1 MTMNYDPRET
11 FERYKAIIVGLMFA
25 LIAVVMC
32 GILTSCHTLKTTDVV
47 VDSTDVRKYQA
58 KIDSLTKIL
67 NQSLI
72 KTEYQ
77 RKLDSLMSLRI
88 KSELTAEKDGTITNY
103 NTDGSISSKEEYH
116 ININS
121 KKDTDKDVKVNADTN
136 YKQEIQT
143 LKDSLKTLSMTI
155 NKQDSTIYRLS
166 EKTRSECKI
175 AHFEGVLVYTYLI
188 FFGWFVFSILIGIR
202 YVWKK
207 FSSKKRQV

>member
-1 MTMNYDPRET
+1 MTMNYDPREI
-11 FERYKAIIVGLMFA
+11 FERYKAIIVGVMLSMMV
-25 LIAVVMC
+25 LIMC
-32 GILTSCHTLKTTDVV
+32 SILTSCHTLKTTDEV
-47 VDSTDVRKYQA
+47 VDSTDVRNYQT
-58 KIDSLTKIL
+58 KIDSLTKVL
-67 NQSLI
+67 NHSLI

-166 EKTRSECKI
+166 EKTRSECKM
-175 AHFEGVLVYTYLI
+175 AHFDGILVYTYLI
-188 FFGWFVFSILIGIR
+188 FFGWFVFSIMTGIR

-207 FSSKKRQV
+207 FRSKKG

>member
-1 MTMNYDPRET
+1 MTMNYDPREI
-11 FERYKAIIVGLMFA
+11 FERYKAIIVGVMLSMMV
-25 LIAVVMC
+25 LIMC

-47 VDSTDVRKYQA
+47 VDSTDVRNYQTN
-58 KIDSLTKIL
+58 IDSLTKVL

-88 KSELTAEKDGTITNY
+88 KSELTVEKDGTITNY

-116 ININS
+116 INLNS
-121 KKDTDKDVKVNADTN
+121 KKDTDKDIKVNTDTN

-143 LKDSLKTLSMTI
+143 LKDSLETLSITI

-166 EKTRSECKI
+166 EKTRSECKM
-175 AHFEGVLVYTYLI
+175 AHFDGILVYTYLI
-188 FFGWFVFSILIGIR
+188 FFGWFVFSIMTGIR

-207 FSSKKRQV
+207 FRSKKG

>member
-11 FERYKAIIVGLMFA
+11 FERYKAIIIGLIFA
-25 LIAVVMC
+25 MIAVVMC
-32 GILTSCHTLKTTDVV
+32 GSLTSCHTLKTTDVV
-47 VDSTDVRKYQA
+47 VDSTDVRNYHA
-58 KIDSLTKIL
+58 KIDSLTKVL

-116 ININS
+116 INLNS
-121 KKDTDKDVKVNADTN
+121 KKDTDKDVKVNTDTN

-143 LKDSLKTLSMTI
+143 LKDSLETLSMTI

-166 EKTRSECKI
+166 EKTRSECKM
-175 AHFEGVLVYTYLI
+175 AHFDGILVYTYLI
-188 FFGWFVFSILIGIR
+188 FFGWFVFSIMTGIR

-207 FSSKKRQV
+207 FRSKKG

>member
-11 FERYKAIIVGLMFA
+11 FERYKAIIIGLMFA

-32 GILTSCHTLKTTDVV
+32 SSLTSCHTLKTTEVV
-47 VDSTDVRKYQA
+47 VDSTDVRNYQA
-58 KIDSLTKIL
+58 KIDSLTQVI
-67 NQSLI
+67 SRSVS

-77 RKLDSLMSLRI
+77 HKLDSLISLRV
-88 KSELTAEKDGTITNY
+88 KSEITAEKEGTIINY
-103 NTDGSISSKEEYH
+103 NNDGSIVSREEYH
-116 ININS
+116 INLNG
-121 KKDTDKDVKVNADTN
+121 KKDTNKDVKVNSDTS

-143 LKDSLKTLSMTI
+143 LMDRINMLSKTI
-155 NKQDSTIYRLS
+155 NQKDSTIYRLS

-188 FFGWFVFSILIGIR
+188 FFGWFAFSIIAGVR

-207 FSSKKRQV
+207 FRSKKG

>member
-1 MTMNYDPRET
+1 MTMNYDPREI
-11 FERYKAIIVGLMFA
+11 FERYKAIIVGVMLSMMV
-25 LIAVVMC
+25 LIMC

-47 VDSTDVRKYQA
+47 VDSTDVRNYQT
-58 KIDSLTKIL
+58 KIDSLTKVL
-67 NQSLI
+67 NHSLI

-116 ININS
+116 INLNS
-121 KKDTDKDVKVNADTN
+121 KKDTDKDVKVNTDTN

-166 EKTRSECKI
+166 EKTRSECKM
-175 AHFEGVLVYTYLI
+175 AHFDGILVYTYLI
-188 FFGWFVFSILIGIR
+188 FFGWFVFSIMTGIR

-207 FSSKKRQV
+207 FRSKKG

>member
-1 MTMNYDPRET
+1 MTMNYDPREI
-11 FERYKAIIVGLMFA
+11 FERYKAIIVGVMLSMMV
-25 LIAVVMC
+25 LIMC

-47 VDSTDVRKYQA
+47 VDSTDVRNYQT
-58 KIDSLTKIL
+58 KIDSLTKVL
-67 NQSLI
+67 NHSLI

-116 ININS
+116 INLNS

-166 EKTRSECKI
+166 EKTRSECKM
-175 AHFEGVLVYTYLI
+175 AHFDGILVYTYLI
-188 FFGWFVFSILIGIR
+188 FFGWFVFSIMTGIR

-207 FSSKKRQV
+207 FRSKKG

>member
-1 MTMNYDPRET
+1 MTINYDPRET
-11 FERYKAIIVGLMFA
+11 FERYKAIIVGLIFA
-25 LIAVVMC
+25 MIAVLMC
-32 GILTSCHTLKTTDVV
+32 GSLTSCHTLKTTDVV
-47 VDSTDVRKYQA
+47 VDSTDVRNYQA
-58 KIDSLTKIL
+58 KIDCLTKVL

-77 RKLDSLMSLRI
+77 HKLDSLMSLRI
-88 KSELTAEKDGTITNY
+88 KSEITAEKDGTITNY

-121 KKDTDKDVKVNADTN
+121 KKDTDKNVNVNTDTN

-143 LKDSLKTLSMTI
+143 LKDSLETLSMTI

-166 EKTRSECKI
+166 EKTRSECKM
-175 AHFEGVLVYTYLI
+175 AHFDGILVYTYLI
-188 FFGWFVFSILIGIR
+188 FFGWFVFSIMTGIR

-207 FSSKKRQV
+207 FRSKKG

>member
-11 FERYKAIIVGLMFA
+11 FERYKAIIVGIMFSMMV
-25 LIAVVMC
+25 LIIC

-47 VDSTDVRKYQA
+47 VDSTDVRNYHA
-58 KIDSLTKIL
+58 KIDSLTKVL

-121 KKDTDKDVKVNADTN
+121 KKDTDKNVNVNTDTN

-143 LKDSLKTLSMTI
+143 LKDSLETLSMTI

-166 EKTRSECKI
+166 EKTRSECKM
-175 AHFEGVLVYTYLI
+175 AHFDGIFVYTYLI
-188 FFGWFVFSILIGIR
+188 FFGWFVFSIMTGIR

-207 FSSKKRQV
+207 FRSKKG

>member
-11 FERYKAIIVGLMFA
+11 FERYKAIIVGLIFTT
-25 LIAVVMC
+25 IAIVMC
-32 GILTSCHTLKTTDVV
+32 GSLTSCHTLKTTEVV
-47 VDSTDVRKYQA
+47 VDSTNVRNYQA
-58 KIDSLTKIL
+58 KIDSLTQVL
-67 NQSLI
+67 SQSI
-72 KTEYQ
+72 NKTEYQ

-88 KSELTAEKDGTITNY
+88 KSELTAEKNGTIINY

-116 ININS
+116 INLNS

-143 LKDSLKTLSMTI
+143 LKDSLKTISMTI
-155 NKQDSTIYRLS
+155 NQKDSTIYRLN
-166 EKTRSECKI
+166 EKTRSECNI

-188 FFGWFVFSILIGIR
+188 FFGWFAFSIMTGIR

-207 FSSKKRQV
+207 FRSKKG

>member
-1 MTMNYDPRET
+1 MTMNYDPREI
-11 FERYKAIIVGLMFA
+11 FERYKAIIVGVMLSMMV
-25 LIAVVMC
+25 LIMC

-47 VDSTDVRKYQA
+47 VDSTDVRNYQT
-58 KIDSLTKIL
+58 KIDSLTKVL
-67 NQSLI
+67 NHSLI

-121 KKDTDKDVKVNADTN
+121 KKDTDKNVNVNTDTN

-143 LKDSLKTLSMTI
+143 LKDSLETLSMTI

-166 EKTRSECKI
+166 EKTRSECKM
-175 AHFEGVLVYTYLI
+175 AHFDGILVYTYLI
-188 FFGWFVFSILIGIR
+188 FFGWFVFSIMTGIR

-207 FSSKKRQV
+207 FRSKKG

>member
-32 GILTSCHTLKTTDVV
+32 GSLTSCHTLKTTEVV
-47 VDSTDVRKYQA
+47 VDSTDVRNYQA
-58 KIDSLTKIL
+58 KIDSLTQVI
-67 NQSLI
+67 SRSVS

-77 RKLDSLMSLRI
+77 HKLDSLISLRV
-88 KSELTAEKDGTITNY
+88 KSEITAEKEGTIINY
-103 NTDGSISSKEEYH
+103 NNDGSIVSREEYH
-116 ININS
+116 INLNG
-121 KKDTDKDVKVNADTN
+121 KNYTDKDVKVNTDTS

-143 LKDSLKTLSMTI
+143 LMDRINMLSKTI
-155 NKQDSTIYRLS
+155 NQKDSTIYRLS

-188 FFGWFVFSILIGIR
+188 FFGWFAFSIIAGVR

-207 FSSKKRQV
+207 FRSKKG

>member
-1 MTMNYDPRET
+1 MTMNYDPREI
-11 FERYKAIIVGLMFA
+11 FERYKAIIVGVMLSMMV
-25 LIAVVMC
+25 LIMC

-47 VDSTDVRKYQA
+47 VDSTDVRNYQA
-58 KIDSLTKIL
+58 KIDSLTKVL

-116 ININS
+116 INLNS
-121 KKDTDKDVKVNADTN
+121 KKDTDKNVNVNTDTN
-136 YKQEIQT
+136 HKQEIQI

-166 EKTRSECKI
+166 EKTRSECKM
-175 AHFEGVLVYTYLI
+175 AHFDGILVYTYLI
-188 FFGWFVFSILIGIR
+188 FFGWFVFSIMTGIR

-207 FSSKKRQV
+207 FRSKKG

>member
-1 MTMNYDPRET
+1 MTMNYDPREI
-11 FERYKAIIVGLMFA
+11 FERYKAIIVGVMLSMMV
-25 LIAVVMC
+25 LIMC

-47 VDSTDVRKYQA
+47 VDSTDVRNYQT
-58 KIDSLTKIL
+58 KIDSLTKVL

-88 KSELTAEKDGTITNY
+88 KSELTVEKDGTITNY

-116 ININS
+116 INLNS
-121 KKDTDKDVKVNADTN
+121 KKDTDKNVNVNTDTN
-136 YKQEIQT
+136 YKQEIQI
-143 LKDSLKTLSMTI
+143 LKDSLETLSMTI

-166 EKTRSECKI
+166 EKTRSECKM
-175 AHFEGVLVYTYLI
+175 AHFDGILVYTYLI
-188 FFGWFVFSILIGIR
+188 FFGWFVFSIMTGIR

-207 FSSKKRQV
+207 FRSKKG

>member
-1 MTMNYDPRET
+1 MTKNCNPKEI
-11 FERYKAIIVGLMFA
+11 FERYKAIIVGIMFSMMV
-25 LIAVVMC
+25 LIIC

-47 VDSTDVRKYQA
+47 VDSTDVRNYQA
-58 KIDSLTKIL
+58 KIDSLTKVL

-77 RKLDSLMSLRI
+77 RRLDSLMSLRI

-103 NTDGSISSKEEYH
+103 NTDGSVSSKEEYH
-116 ININS
+116 INLNS
-121 KKDTDKDVKVNADTN
+121 KKDTDKDIKVNTDTN

-143 LKDSLKTLSMTI
+143 LKDSLETLSMTI

-166 EKTRSECKI
+166 EKTRSECKM
-175 AHFEGVLVYTYLI
+175 AHFDGILVYTYLI
-188 FFGWFVFSILIGIR
+188 FFGWFVFSIMTGTR

-207 FSSKKRQV
+207 FRSKKG

>member
-1 MTMNYDPRET
+1 MTMNYDPREI
-11 FERYKAIIVGLMFA
+11 FERYKAIIVGVMLSMMV
-25 LIAVVMC
+25 LIMC

-47 VDSTDVRKYQA
+47 VDSTDVRNYQT
-58 KIDSLTKIL
+58 KIDSLTKVL
-67 NQSLI
+67 NHSLI

-116 ININS
+116 ININN
-121 KKDTDKDVKVNADTN
+121 KKDTDKDIKVNADTN

-166 EKTRSECKI
+166 EKTRSECKM
-175 AHFEGVLVYTYLI
+175 AHFDGILVYTYLI
-188 FFGWFVFSILIGIR
+188 FFGWFVFSIMTGIR

-207 FSSKKRQV
+207 FRSKKG

>member
-1 MTMNYDPRET
+1 MTMNYDPREI
-11 FERYKAIIVGLMFA
+11 FERYKAIIVGVMLSMMV
-25 LIAVVMC
+25 LIMC
-32 GILTSCHTLKTTDVV
+32 SILTSCHTLKTTDVV
-47 VDSTDVRKYQA
+47 VDSTDVRNYQT
-58 KIDSLTKIL
+58 KIDSLTKVL
-67 NQSLI
+67 NHSLI

-77 RKLDSLMSLRI
+77 CKLDSLMSLRI

-166 EKTRSECKI
+166 EKTRSECKM
-175 AHFEGVLVYTYLI
+175 AHFDGILVYTYLI
-188 FFGWFVFSILIGIR
+188 FFGWFVFSIMTGIR

-207 FSSKKRQV
+207 FRSKKG

>member
-1 MTMNYDPRET
+1 MTMNYDPREI
-11 FERYKAIIVGLMFA
+11 FERYKAIIVGVMLSMMV
-25 LIAVVMC
+25 LIMC

-47 VDSTDVRKYQA
+47 VDSTDVRNYQTN
-58 KIDSLTKIL
+58 IDSLTKVL

-88 KSELTAEKDGTITNY
+88 KSELTVEKDGTITNY

-116 ININS
+116 INLNS
-121 KKDTDKDVKVNADTN
+121 KKDTDKDVKVNTDTN

-143 LKDSLKTLSMTI
+143 LKDSLETLSMTI

-166 EKTRSECKI
+166 EKTRSECKM
-175 AHFEGVLVYTYLI
+175 AHFDGILVYTYLI
-188 FFGWFVFSILIGIR
+188 FFGWFVFSIMTGIR

-207 FSSKKRQV
+207 FRSKKG

>member
-1 MTMNYDPRET
+1 MTINYDPRET
-11 FERYKAIIVGLMFA
+11 FERYKAIIVGVMLSMMV
-25 LIAVVMC
+25 LIMC

-47 VDSTDVRKYQA
+47 VDSTDVRNYQA
-58 KIDSLTKIL
+58 KIDSLTKVL

-116 ININS
+116 ININN

-136 YKQEIQT
+136 YKHEIQI

-166 EKTRSECKI
+166 DKTRSECKM
-175 AHFEGVLVYTYLI
+175 AHFDGILVYTYLI
-188 FFGWFVFSILIGIR
+188 FFGWFVFSIMTGIR

-207 FSSKKRQV
+207 FRSKKG

>member
-11 FERYKAIIVGLMFA
+11 FERYKAIIIGLMFA

-32 GILTSCHTLKTTDVV
+32 SSLTSCHTLKTTEVV
-47 VDSTDVRKYQA
+47 VDSTDVRNYQA
-58 KIDSLTKIL
+58 KIDSLTQVIS
-67 NQSLI
+67 QSVS

-77 RKLDSLMSLRI
+77 HKLDSLISLRV
-88 KSELTAEKDGTITNY
+88 KSEITAEKEGTIINY
-103 NTDGSISSKEEYH
+103 NNDGSIVSREEYH
-116 ININS
+116 INLNG
-121 KKDTDKDVKVNADTN
+121 KNYTDKDVKVNTDTS

-143 LKDSLKTLSMTI
+143 LKDSIKTISLTI
-155 NKQDSTIYRLS
+155 NQKDSTIYRLS

-188 FFGWFVFSILIGIR
+188 FFGWFAFSIIAGVR

-207 FSSKKRQV
+207 FRSKKG

>member
-11 FERYKAIIVGLMFA
+11 FERYKAIIVGVILSMMA
-25 LIAVVMC
+25 LIIC
-32 GILTSCHTLKTTDVV
+32 GILTSCHTSKTTDVV
-47 VDSTDVRKYQA
+47 VDSTDVRNYQA
-58 KIDSLTKIL
+58 KIDSLTKVL

-116 ININS
+116 INLNS

-166 EKTRSECKI
+166 EKTRSECKM
-175 AHFEGVLVYTYLI
+175 AHFDGILVYTYLI
-188 FFGWFVFSILIGIR
+188 FFGWFVFSIMTGIR

-207 FSSKKRQV
+207 FRSKKG

>member
-11 FERYKAIIVGLMFA
+11 FERYKAIIVVLIFA
-25 LIAVVMC
+25 MIAVLMC
-32 GILTSCHTLKTTDVV
+32 GSLTSCHTLKTTDVV
-47 VDSTDVRKYQA
+47 VDSTDIRNYQE
-58 KIDSLTKIL
+58 KTDSLTKIL

-88 KSELTAEKDGTITNY
+88 KSEITAEKEGTIINY
-103 NTDGSISSKEEYH
+103 NTDGSIASKEEYH
-116 ININS
+116 INLNG
-121 KKDTDKDVKVNADTN
+121 KKDTDKDIKVNTDTN

-143 LKDSLKTLSMTI
+143 LKDSLETLSMTI

-166 EKTRSECKI
+166 EKTRSECKM
-175 AHFEGVLVYTYLI
+175 AHFDGILVYTYLI
-188 FFGWFVFSILIGIR
+188 FFGWFVFSIMTGIR

-207 FSSKKRQV
+207 FRSKKG

>member
-1 MTMNYDPRET
+1 MTMNYDPREI
-11 FERYKAIIVGLMFA
+11 FERYKAIIVGVMLSMMV
-25 LIAVVMC
+25 LIMC

-47 VDSTDVRKYQA
+47 VDSTDVRNYQT
-58 KIDSLTKIL
+58 KIDSLTKVL
-67 NQSLI
+67 NHSLI

-116 ININS
+116 ININN

-166 EKTRSECKI
+166 EKTRSECKM
-175 AHFEGVLVYTYLI
+175 AHFDGILVYTYLI
-188 FFGWFVFSILIGIR
+188 FFGWFVFSIMTGIR

-207 FSSKKRQV
+207 FRSKKG

>member
-47 VDSTDVRKYQA
+47 VDSTYVRNYQA
-58 KIDSLTKIL
+58 KIDSLTKVR

-103 NTDGSISSKEEYH
+103 NTDGSVSSKEEYH
-116 ININS
+116 INLNS
-121 KKDTDKDVKVNADTN
+121 KKDTDKDIKVNTDTN

-143 LKDSLKTLSMTI
+143 LKDSLETLSMTI

-166 EKTRSECKI
+166 EKTRSECKM
-175 AHFEGVLVYTYLI
+175 AHFDGILVYTYLI
-188 FFGWFVFSILIGIR
+188 FFGWFVFSIMTGTR

-207 FSSKKRQV
+207 FRSKKG

>member
-1 MTMNYDPRET
+1 MTINYDPRET
-11 FERYKAIIVGLMFA
+11 FERYKAIIVGVMLSMMV
-25 LIAVVMC
+25 LIMC

-47 VDSTDVRKYQA
+47 VDSTDVRNYQA
-58 KIDSLTKIL
+58 KIDSLTKVL

-88 KSELTAEKDGTITNY
+88 KSELTVEKDGTITNY

-116 ININS
+116 ININN

-166 EKTRSECKI
+166 EKTRSECKM
-175 AHFEGVLVYTYLI
+175 AHFDGILVYTYLI
-188 FFGWFVFSILIGIR
+188 FFGWFVFSIMTGIR

-207 FSSKKRQV
+207 FRSKKG

>member
-32 GILTSCHTLKTTDVV
+32 GSLASCHTLKTTEVV
-47 VDSTDVRKYQA
+47 VDSTDVRNYQA
-58 KIDSLTKIL
+58 KIDSLTQVIS
-67 NQSLI
+67 QSVS

-77 RKLDSLMSLRI
+77 HKLDSLISLRI
-88 KSELTAEKDGTITNY
+88 KSEITAEKEGTIINY
-103 NTDGSISSKEEYH
+103 NNDGSIVSKEEYH
-116 ININS
+116 INLNG
-121 KKDTDKDVKVNADTN
+121 KKDTDKDVKVNSDTS

-143 LKDSLKTLSMTI
+143 LKDSLKTLSVTI
-155 NKQDSTIYRLS
+155 NQKDSTIYRLN

-188 FFGWFVFSILIGIR
+188 FFGWFAFSIIAGVR

-207 FSSKKRQV
+207 FRSKKG

>member
-1 MTMNYDPRET
+1 MTWNCNTNEI
-11 FERYKAIIVGLMFA
+11 FKRYKAIIVGVILSMIA
-25 LIAVVMC
+25 LIMC
-32 GILTSCHTLKTTDVV
+32 GILTSCHSLKTTDVV
-47 VDSTDVRKYQA
+47 VDSTDVRNYQA
-58 KIDSLTKIL
+58 KIDSLTKVL

-88 KSELTAEKDGTITNY
+88 KSELTAEKNGTITNY

-116 ININS
+116 INLNS
-121 KKDTDKDVKVNADTN
+121 KKDTDKDIKVNTDTN

-143 LKDSLKTLSMTI
+143 LKDSLETLSMTI

-166 EKTRSECKI
+166 DKTRSECKM
-175 AHFEGVLVYTYLI
+175 AHFDGILVYTYLI
-188 FFGWFVFSILIGIR
+188 FFGWFVFSIMTGIR

-207 FSSKKRQV
+207 FRSKKG

>member
-1 MTMNYDPRET
+1 MTMNYDLREI
-11 FERYKAIIVGLMFA
+11 FERYKAIIVGVMLSMMV
-25 LIAVVMC
+25 LIMC

-47 VDSTDVRKYQA
+47 VDSTDVRNYQA
-58 KIDSLTKIL
+58 KIDSLTKVL

-116 ININS
+116 INLNS
-121 KKDTDKDVKVNADTN
+121 KKDTDKNVNVNTDTN
-136 YKQEIQT
+136 HKQEIQI

-166 EKTRSECKI
+166 EKTRSECKM
-175 AHFEGVLVYTYLI
+175 AHFDGILVYTYLI
-188 FFGWFVFSILIGIR
+188 FFGWFVFSIMTGIR

-207 FSSKKRQV
+207 FRSKKG

>member
-11 FERYKAIIVGLMFA
+11 FERYKAIIIGLMFA

-32 GILTSCHTLKTTDVV
+32 GSLTSCHTLKTTEVV
-47 VDSTDVRKYQA
+47 VDSTDVRNYQE
-58 KIDSLTKIL
+58 KIDSLTQVIS
-67 NQSLI
+67 QSVS

-77 RKLDSLMSLRI
+77 HKLDSLISLRI
-88 KSELTAEKDGTITNY
+88 KSEITAEKEGTIINY
-103 NTDGSISSKEEYH
+103 NNDGSIVSREEYH
-116 ININS
+116 INLNG
-121 KKDTDKDVKVNADTN
+121 KKDTDKDVKVNSDTS

-143 LKDSLKTLSMTI
+143 LMDRINMLSKTI
-155 NKQDSTIYRLS
+155 NQKDSTIYRLS

-188 FFGWFVFSILIGIR
+188 FFGWFAFSIIAGVR

-207 FSSKKRQV
+207 FRSKKG

>member
-1 MTMNYDPRET
+1 MTMNYDPREI
-11 FERYKAIIVGLMFA
+11 FERYKAIIVGVMLSMMV
-25 LIAVVMC
+25 LIMC

-47 VDSTDVRKYQA
+47 VDSTDVRNYQT
-58 KIDSLTKIL
+58 KIDSLTKVL
-67 NQSLI
+67 NHSLI

-121 KKDTDKDVKVNADTN
+121 KKDTDKDVKVNTDTN

-166 EKTRSECKI
+166 EKTRSECKM
-175 AHFEGVLVYTYLI
+175 AHFDGILVYTYLI
-188 FFGWFVFSILIGIR
+188 FFGWFVFSIMTGIR

-207 FSSKKRQV
+207 FRSKKG

>member
-1 MTMNYDPRET
+1 MTMNYDPREI
-11 FERYKAIIVGLMFA
+11 FERYKAIIVGVMLSMMV
-25 LIAVVMC
+25 LIMC

-47 VDSTDVRKYQA
+47 VDSTDVRNYQT
-58 KIDSLTKIL
+58 KIDSLTKVL
-67 NQSLI
+67 NHSLI

-103 NTDGSISSKEEYH
+103 NTDGSIASKEEYH
-116 ININS
+116 INLNG
-121 KKDTDKDVKVNADTN
+121 KKDTDKDVMVNTDTS

-143 LKDSLKTLSMTI
+143 LKDSIKTLSMTI
-155 NKQDSTIYRLS
+155 NKKDSTIYRLS

>member
-1 MTMNYDPRET
+1 MTMNYDPREI
-11 FERYKAIIVGLMFA
+11 FERYKAIIVGVMLSMMV
-25 LIAVVMC
+25 LIMC
-32 GILTSCHTLKTTDVV
+32 GILSSCHTLKTTDVV
-47 VDSTDVRKYQA
+47 VDSTDVRNYQA
-58 KIDSLTKIL
+58 KIDSLTKVL

-116 ININS
+116 INLNR
-121 KKDTDKDVKVNADTN
+121 KKDTDKNVNVNTDTN
-136 YKQEIQT
+136 HKQEIQI

-166 EKTRSECKI
+166 EKTRSECKM
-175 AHFEGVLVYTYLI
+175 AHFDGILVYTYLI
-188 FFGWFVFSILIGIR
+188 FFGWFVFSIMTGIR

-207 FSSKKRQV
+207 FRSKKG

>member
-11 FERYKAIIVGLMFA
+11 FERYKAIIIGLMFA

-32 GILTSCHTLKTTDVV
+32 SSLTSCHTLKTTEVV
-47 VDSTDVRKYQA
+47 VDSTDVRNYQA
-58 KIDSLTKIL
+58 KIDSLTQVIS
-67 NQSLI
+67 QSVS

-77 RKLDSLMSLRI
+77 HKLDSLISLRV
-88 KSELTAEKDGTITNY
+88 KSEITAEKDGTIINY
-103 NTDGSISSKEEYH
+103 NNDGSIVSREEYH
-116 ININS
+116 INLNG
-121 KKDTDKDVKVNADTN
+121 KKDTNKDVKVNSDTS

-143 LKDSLKTLSMTI
+143 LMDRINMLSKTI
-155 NKQDSTIYRLS
+155 NQKDSTIYRLS

-188 FFGWFVFSILIGIR
+188 FFGWFAFSIIAGVR

-207 FSSKKRQV
+207 FRSKKG

>member
-47 VDSTDVRKYQA
+47 VDSTDVRNYQV
-58 KIDSLTKIL
+58 KIDNLTKVL

-116 ININS
+116 INLNS
-121 KKDTDKDVKVNADTN
+121 KKDTDKNVNVNTDTN

-143 LKDSLKTLSMTI
+143 LKDSLETLSMTI
-155 NKQDSTIYRLS
+155 NKQDSTICRLS
-166 EKTRSECKI
+166 EKTRSECKM
-175 AHFEGVLVYTYLI
+175 AHFDGILVYTYLI
-188 FFGWFVFSILIGIR
+188 FFGWFVFSIMTGIR

-207 FSSKKRQV
+207 FRSKKG

>member
-1 MTMNYDPRET
+1 MTINYDPRET
-11 FERYKAIIVGLMFA
+11 FERYKAIIVGLIFA
-25 LIAVVMC
+25 MIAVLMC
-32 GILTSCHTLKTTDVV
+32 GSLTSCHTLKTTDVV
-47 VDSTDVRKYQA
+47 VDSTDVRNYQA
-58 KIDSLTKIL
+58 KIDCLTKVL

-116 ININS
+116 INLNS
-121 KKDTDKDVKVNADTN
+121 KKDTDKNVNVNTDTN

-143 LKDSLKTLSMTI
+143 LKDSLETLSMTI

-175 AHFEGVLVYTYLI
+175 AHFDGILVYTYLI
-188 FFGWFVFSILIGIR
+188 FFGWFVFSIMTGIR

-207 FSSKKRQV
+207 FRSKKG

>member
-1 MTMNYDPRET
+1 MTMNYDPREI
-11 FERYKAIIVGLMFA
+11 FERYKAIIVGVMLSMMV
-25 LIAVVMC
+25 LIMC

-47 VDSTDVRKYQA
+47 VDSTDVRNYQT
-58 KIDSLTKIL
+58 KIDSLTKVL
-67 NQSLI
+67 NHSLI

-116 ININS
+116 INLNS
-121 KKDTDKDVKVNADTN
+121 KKDTDKNVNVNTYTN

-143 LKDSLKTLSMTI
+143 LKDSLETLSMTI

-166 EKTRSECKI
+166 ERTRSECKM
-175 AHFEGVLVYTYLI
+175 AHFDGILVYTYLI
-188 FFGWFVFSILIGIR
+188 FFGWFVFSIMTGIR

-207 FSSKKRQV
+207 FRSKKG

>member
-11 FERYKAIIVGLMFA
+11 FERYKAIIIGLMFA

-32 GILTSCHTLKTTDVV
+32 SSLTSCHTLKTTEVV
-47 VDSTDVRKYQA
+47 VDSTDVRNYQA
-58 KIDSLTKIL
+58 KIDSLTQVIS
-67 NQSLI
+67 QSVS

-77 RKLDSLMSLRI
+77 HKLDSLISLRV
-88 KSELTAEKDGTITNY
+88 KSEITAEKEGTIINY
-103 NTDGSISSKEEYH
+103 NNDGSIVSREEYH
-116 ININS
+116 INLNG
-121 KKDTDKDVKVNADTN
+121 KKDTDKDVKVNSDIS

-143 LKDSLKTLSMTI
+143 LMDSINTLSKTI
-155 NKQDSTIYRLS
+155 NQKDSTIYRLS

-188 FFGWFVFSILIGIR
+188 FFGWFAFSIIAGVR

-207 FSSKKRQV
+207 FRSKKG

>member
-1 MTMNYDPRET
+1 MET
-11 FERYKAIIVGLMFA
+11 FERYKAIIVGVILSMMA
-25 LIAVVMC
+25 LIIC
-32 GILTSCHTLKTTDVV
+32 GILTSCNTLKTTDVV
-47 VDSTDVRKYQA
+47 VDSTDVRNYQA
-58 KIDSLTKIL
+58 KIDSLTKVL
-67 NQSLI
+67 NHSLI

-116 ININS
+116 INLNS
-121 KKDTDKDVKVNADTN
+121 KKDTDKNVNVNTDTN
-136 YKQEIQT
+136 YKQDIQT
-143 LKDSLKTLSMTI
+143 LKDSLETLSMTI

-166 EKTRSECKI
+166 EKTRSECKM
-175 AHFEGVLVYTYLI
+175 AHFDGVLVYTYLI

-207 FSSKKRQV
+207 FRSKKG

>member
-11 FERYKAIIVGLMFA
+11 FERYKAIIIGLIFA
-25 LIAVVMC
+25 MIAVVTC
-32 GILTSCHTLKTTDVV
+32 GSLTSCHTLKTTDVV
-47 VDSTDVRKYQA
+47 VDSTDVRNYQV
-58 KIDSLTKIL
+58 KIDSLTKVL

-116 ININS
+116 INLNS
-121 KKDTDKDVKVNADTN
+121 KKDTDKNVNVNVDTN

-143 LKDSLKTLSMTI
+143 LKDSLETLSMTI

-166 EKTRSECKI
+166 EKTRSECKM
-175 AHFEGVLVYTYLI
+175 AHFDGILVYTYLI
-188 FFGWFVFSILIGIR
+188 FFGWFVFSIMTGIR

-207 FSSKKRQV
+207 FRSKKG